1 MSENRVVL
9 TLPWPPSVNHYK
21 GRRKGGGEF
30 LTAKAKEFIEVV
42 HIEALSKPR
51 LEGEISVAILAYPP
65 DKRKRD
71 LDNVLKVLLDA
82 LESADVFDDD
92 SQVARIVIERQE
104 GCEGTVVVIVEEFK
118 TKEVDHHG

>member
-1 MSENRVVL
+1 MEEKRVVL

-30 LTAKAKEFIEVV
+30 LTLRAKEFIEVV
-42 HIEALSKPR
+42 HVEALSKPK

-82 LESADVFDDD
+82 LESAGVFEDD
-92 SQVARIVIERQE
+92 SQVARIVIERQANE
-104 GCEGTVVVIVEEFK
+104 ECKATVVVIVEEFK
-118 TKEVDHHG
+118 ANGEN